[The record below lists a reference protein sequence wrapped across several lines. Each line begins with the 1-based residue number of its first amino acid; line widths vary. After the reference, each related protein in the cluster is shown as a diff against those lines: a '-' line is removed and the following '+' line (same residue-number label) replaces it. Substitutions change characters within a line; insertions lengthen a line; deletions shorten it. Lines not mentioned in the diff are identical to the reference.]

1 MDTYQQF
8 LDNKL
13 IAYYSSGIDVDNS
26 QINDKLFPF
35 QKDVTTW
42 ALKKGR
48 AAVFLDTGLGKTFI
62 QLEWARLIGVKTLI
76 VAPLS
81 VARQTVREAKKLDI
95 DLVYIRDK
103 SEIIDSHNLYITN
116 YEMLDKFDMSKFEG
130 VVLDESSILKSIDG
144 KTRGKLIDMCKNI
157 PFRLCCTATPA
168 PNDYVELGNHAEF
181 LGITTRSEMLA
192 MFFVNAN
199 KEHTFFVGEKAYR
212 KKGSNAAGTEW
223 RLKHH
228 AEGPFFQWIASWAIV
243 MTKPSDLGYDDHG
256 FILPKLSI
264 YPYFVKAEYTPQ
276 DQLFFTHIKGISHYA
291 EIRRETLP
299 YRLEKL
305 KELIGD
311 DTDQWIVWCGLNDE
325 SEEVYKTIPGAVE
338 VKGEDGPDEK
348 AQAFEDFQDGKYRV
362 LITKPTIGG
371 FGMNFQ
377 NAHKM
382 AFFGLS
388 HSFEQYYQCIR
399 REWRYLQDHPVDVH
413 IILSEFEDSVYQNVM
428 RKDMQAK
435 RLRQEMVKQLVDF
448 EKKELGMEANIT
460 VEYQEITIRQ
470 DGWIAML
477 GDSAK
482 RLTEIDNE
490 SIDLSVY
497 SPPFADLY
505 TYTSS
510 PRDLGNS
517 KNWDEFFDH
526 YKFIIREVLRL
537 TKPGRITCV
546 HTSDIPAL
554 QQSDGY
560 IGIKDFPGRVIEA
573 YEDEGW
579 IFHGRVVISK
589 NPQAQAIRTH
599 SKGLLFVQLEKDS
612 IWSRPALMDQVLL
625 FRKPGDN
632 KVPVTPV
639 DNGEMDRDT
648 WIDWA
653 GGIWT
658 DINETQ
664 VLQHGHNHGRDGD
677 DEKHICPLQLGTI
690 ERCIKL
696 YSNPG
701 ETVLTPF
708 GGIGSEAYQAIRY
721 GRRAILIELKQS
733 YFEQAIKNL
742 KTANAKFSVPTLLD
756 LIDDSEGTAPL

>member
-1 MDTYQQF
+1 
-8 LDNKL
+8 
-13 IAYYSSGIDVDNS
+13 
-26 QINDKLFPF
+26 
-35 QKDVTTW
+35 
-42 ALKKGR
+42 
-48 AAVFLDTGLGKTFI
+48 
-62 QLEWARLIGVKTLI
+62 
-76 VAPLS
+76 
-81 VARQTVREAKKLDI
+81 
-95 DLVYIRDK
+95 
-103 SEIIDSHNLYITN
+103 
-116 YEMLDKFDMSKFEG
+116 
-130 VVLDESSILKSIDG
+130 
-144 KTRGKLIDMCKNI
+144 
-157 PFRLCCTATPA
+157 
-168 PNDYVELGNHAEF
+168 
-181 LGITTRSEMLA
+181 
-192 MFFVNAN
+192 
-199 KEHTFFVGEKAYR
+199 
-212 KKGSNAAGTEW
+212 
-223 RLKHH
+223 
-228 AEGPFFQWIASWAIV
+228 
-243 MTKPSDLGYDDHG
+243 
-256 FILPKLSI
+256 
-264 YPYFVKAEYTPQ
+264 
-276 DQLFFTHIKGISHYA
+276 
-291 EIRRETLP
+291 
-299 YRLEKL
+299 
-305 KELIGD
+305 
-311 DTDQWIVWCGLNDE
+311 
-325 SEEVYKTIPGAVE
+325 
-338 VKGEDGPDEK
+338 
-348 AQAFEDFQDGKYRV
+348 
-362 LITKPTIGG
+362 
-371 FGMNFQ
+371 
-377 NAHKM
+377 
-382 AFFGLS
+382 
-388 HSFEQYYQCIR
+388 
-399 REWRYLQDHPVDVH
+399 
-413 IILSEFEDSVYQNVM
+413 M

-677 DEKHICPLQLGTI
+677 DEKHICPLQLG
-690 ERCIKL
+690 L
-696 YSNPG
+696 S
-701 ETVLTPF
+701 
-708 GGIGSEAYQAIRY
+708 
-721 GRRAILIELKQS
+721 LIH
-733 YFEQAIKNL
+733 I
-742 KTANAKFSVPTLLD
+742 
-756 LIDDSEGTAPL
+756 